1 MNTFPQ
7 VGEEAP
13 MSTSK
18 YPYYG
23 SEAGSLISEITQH
36 FTPDVVRS
44 ARSMIGESESS
55 TYQAL
60 HVATPTVLSGI
71 ANMASSSEGASNLTS
86 MIRDGGYG
94 GVAENPMSLFRG
106 GSATNY
112 LLSAGQRH
120 LGRIFGANASSVT
133 ELVAKSSGVSVSS
146 ASKLMSLV
154 TPLTLGVLGKRIA
167 GQGPGSS
174 GVSELLSR
182 QRDEIATAAPTG
194 LSRILGL
201 GPRAVPAPVTS
212 VEPVASVE
220 DEEEE
225 VLDSPTHI
233 EHFTEPTPVA
243 ERPRVE
249 PTPFPERRPLAVSQP
264 REGGGLRWLPFT
276 LLLLGA
282 IALLGYL
289 LSRARAPRVGDLT
302 SRAAN
307 SATNALARVPLPG
320 GVSLSVPRGSIN
332 DQLAG
337 FLGDNSAT
345 GVPRTFV
352 FDHLNFV
359 SGSTELTPDS
369 GKTVSDLAQVLKAYP
384 SAQVQLGGH
393 TDNTGNTQDNQTL
406 SLNRANA
413 VRTMLV
419 SDGVAADR
427 ISTQGYGQ
435 ERPIASND
443 TEQGRAQNRRTELTV
458 TQK

>member
-1 MNTFPQ
+1 
-7 VGEEAP
+7 
-13 MSTSK
+13 MSTSR

-23 SEAGSLISEITQH
+23 SQAGSLISEITQH

-86 MIRDGGYG
+86 MIRDGGYAG
-94 GVAENPMSLFRG
+94 LTENPMSLFRG

-133 ELVAKSSGVSVSS
+133 ELVAKSSGVSASS
-146 ASKLMSLV
+146 ASKLMSLI
-154 TPLTLGVLGKRIA
+154 TPLTLGVLGKRIT

-182 QRDEIATAAPTG
+182 QRDEITTAAPTG
-194 LSRILGL
+194 LSRILGF
-201 GPRAVPAPVTS
+201 GPRAVPTPVTS
-212 VEPVASVE
+212 DEPVTRVE
-220 DEEEE
+220 GEEE

-233 EHFTEPTPVA
+233 EHFTESTPVA

-249 PTPFPERRPLAVSQP
+249 PTPFPERRPPVVSQP
-264 REGGGLRWLPFT
+264 RQGGGLRWLPFT

-289 LSRARAPRVGDLT
+289 LSRARAPRVGDLA
-302 SRAAN
+302 SRTAN
-307 SATNALARVPLPG
+307 SATNALSRIPLPG
-320 GVSLSVPRGSIN
+320 GVNLSVPRGSIN
-332 DQLAG
+332 DQLAS

-369 GKTVSDLAQVLKAYP
+369 NKTVTDLAQVLKAYP
-384 SAQVQLGGH
+384 NAQVQLSGF
-393 TDNTGNTQDNQTL
+393 TDNTGDPQDNQTL
-406 SLNRANA
+406 SLNRASA
-413 VRTMLV
+413 VKAMLV
-419 SDGVAADR
+419 GDGVAAQR

-458 TQK
+458 TAK

>member
-1 MNTFPQ
+1 
-7 VGEEAP
+7 
-13 MSTSK
+13 MSTSR
-18 YPYYG
+18 YPYPG
-23 SEAGSLISEITQH
+23 SQSGSLISEITQH
-36 FTPDVVRS
+36 FTPEVVRS
-44 ARSMIGESESS
+44 ARSMTGESESS

-71 ANMASSSEGASNLTS
+71 ANMAASSEGASNLTT

-94 GVAENPMSLFRG
+94 GLTENPMSLFRG

-112 LLSAGQRH
+112 LLSGGQRH
-120 LGRIFGANASSVT
+120 LGRIFGNNASPVT
-133 ELVAKSSGVSVSS
+133 ELVAKSSGVSASS
-146 ASKLMSLV
+146 ASKLMSLI

-167 GQGPGSS
+167 AQGSGSS
-174 GVSELLSR
+174 GVAELLSR
-182 QRDEIATAAPTG
+182 QRDEITSAAPTG
-194 LSRILGL
+194 LSRILGF
-201 GPRAVPAPVTS
+201 GPRAVPTPVTS
-212 VEPVASVE
+212 VEPVSVE
-220 DEEEE
+220 VDEE

-233 EHFTEPTPVA
+233 EHFREPTPAA

-249 PTPFPERRPLAVSQP
+249 PTPFPERRPAVPQP
-264 REGGGLRWLPFT
+264 TEGGGLRWLPFL

-289 LSRARAPRVGDLT
+289 LSRARAPRVGEMA
-302 SRAAN
+302 SRTAT

-320 GVSLSVPRGSIN
+320 GVNLSVPRGSIN
-332 DQLAG
+332 DQLAS
-337 FLGDNSAT
+337 FLGNTSAT

-369 GKTVSDLAQVLKAYP
+369 GRTVSDLAQVLKAYP
-384 SAQVQLGGH
+384 TAQVQLSGH
-393 TDNTGNTQDNQTL
+393 TDNTGNPQDNQTL

-427 ISTQGYGQ
+427 IATQGFGQ

-443 TEQGRAQNRRTELTV
+443 TEEGRAQNRRTELTV